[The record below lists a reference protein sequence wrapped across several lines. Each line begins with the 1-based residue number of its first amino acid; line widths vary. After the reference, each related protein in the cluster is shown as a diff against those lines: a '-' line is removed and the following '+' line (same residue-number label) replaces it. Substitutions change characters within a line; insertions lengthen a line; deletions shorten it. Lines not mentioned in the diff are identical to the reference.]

1 MIFINNS
8 PIIILKIPRNW
19 AYPTN
24 NVTIEVQ
31 NRLTNKKFIYNN
43 VLSDE
48 TEMLYYVKIINN
60 DEIENGEYEY
70 TLIDKTNDII
80 LSKGLI
86 QIGPREINR
95 LEYNGTNKYIE
106 YK

>member
-8 PIIILKIPRNW
+8 PIITLKIPRNW

-48 TEMLYYVKIINN
+48 TEMLYYVKITNN

-86 QIGPREINR
+86 QIGPREINN